1 MFSDIFR
8 IMTEKQKKT
17 KARRVVAR
25 FMAAAD
31 KAVKA
36 AEEIK
41 KAQKDL
47 AELSAR
53 REGKKR

>member
-1 MFSDIFR
+1 
-8 IMTEKQKKT
+8 MTEKQKKT
-17 KARRVVAR
+17 KARRAVAR

-41 KAQKDL
+41 KAQKEL
-47 AELSAR
+47 AELSVKQEAA
-53 REGKKR
+53 K